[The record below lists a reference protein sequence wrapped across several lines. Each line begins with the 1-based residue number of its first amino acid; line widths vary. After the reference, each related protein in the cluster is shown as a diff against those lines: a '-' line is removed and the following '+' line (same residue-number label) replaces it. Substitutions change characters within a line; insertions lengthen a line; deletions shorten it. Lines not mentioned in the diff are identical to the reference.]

1 MYMKK
6 PVWIT
11 WESHRRSKEL
21 AKAFDAELFTIKYS
35 EASLWRYPL
44 SIIKTFTILLK
55 KRPKLLF
62 VQNPSMILA
71 TLAALL
77 KPIFQYNLI
86 VDRHSNFRF
95 STMSSSSLKWRVFHM
110 LSKYT
115 VKKADIT
122 IVTVESLQKLMN
134 EWQGHGVVLQ
144 DKIPEIIVNKDD
156 KRDLNGDYNIVCVS
170 TFVADEPIFEIVKAA
185 KLIDNHIHIYMTG
198 KFQNFPQI
206 EELQI
211 IKPANV
217 TFTGFISDN
226 DYAQLLYSAD
236 AILVL
241 TVLDELLT
249 CGAYEAVALNK
260 PMILSN
266 TRALSDYFFKGAAYA
281 NPDSESIA
289 EAIMEVKENHNR
301 YLEDVCDLRTE
312 LDINWLKKFKKIT
325 AKIKK

>member
-1 MYMKK
+1 MKK
-6 PVWIT
+6 LVWIT
-11 WESHRRSKEL
+11 WENHRRSKEL
-21 AKAFDAELFTIKYS
+21 SKVFEAELFTIEHS

-44 SIIKTFTILLK
+44 SIINTIMVLLK
-55 KRPKLLF
+55 KRPDILF

-77 KPIFQYNLI
+77 KPVFQYDLI
-86 VDRHSNFRF
+86 IDRHSNFRF
-95 STMSSSSLKWRVFHM
+95 STMNSSSLKWKFFHL

-122 IVTVESLQKLMN
+122 IVTVESLKKLVN
-134 EWQGHGVVLQ
+134 EWQGRGVVLQ
-144 DKIPEIIVNKDD
+144 DKIPEIIINKED
-156 KRDLNGDYNIVCVS
+156 KINLNGDFNIICVS

-185 KLIDNHIHIYMTG
+185 KLIDSNIHIYMTG

-206 EELQI
+206 DELQK
-211 IKPANV
+211 IKPDNV
-217 TFTGFISDN
+217 TFTGFVPDN

-241 TVLDELLT
+241 TTLEELLT

-266 TRALSDYFFKGAAYA
+266 TKALSSYFSKGTAYA
-281 NPDSESIA
+281 NPDSKSIA
-289 EAIMEVKENHNR
+289 VAIMEIKENYDR
-301 YLEDVCDLRTE
+301 YLKDVTDLRIE
-312 LDINWLKKFKKIT
+312 LDVNWSKTFKKVVI
-325 AKIKK
+325 KIKK